1 MHRVHAPTM
10 LALALAL
17 AGCNSV
23 DPSPA
28 PPWRVEGLWR
38 VDDGVTS
45 GTGPGYYALGR
56 AYEGEG
62 RWEQAANAYRKAV
75 RAEPANA
82 EYCSALGLALVR
94 GGQLGVAIFVFE
106 RAASLAPQRADLL
119 NNLGYALMLDG
130 QDERAQTLLN
140 AALQRDPLHAQAR
153 ANLDAL
159 EARLASQH
167 SPSSPT
173 ALSDDPAPAA
183 SSVADATIPALELR
197 TTPTAPALSV
207 STADSVPPL
216 PAADVAAPPLTEQAD
231 APMRARVEIVNGNGV
246 RGAAAKLRGQLGD
259 GSAAAARLS
268 NRPPYR
274 TRTTT
279 IEFRPGFADQALTIA
294 QRMPLGPQLL
304 PSEALGTRTDVR
316 VLLGHDMKAAEG
328 GGIATAPAVERT
340 SAWSRPPSR

>member
-1 MHRVHAPTM
+1 M
-10 LALALAL
+10 LAIVLAL

-38 VDDGVTS
+38 VDDGVTG

-82 EYCSALGLALVR
+82 EYCNALGLALAR

-106 RAASLAPQRADLL
+106 RAMSLAPQRADLL

-173 ALSDDPAPAA
+173 ASSGDPAPAT
-183 SSVADATIPALELR
+183 SSVADAPPPALELR
-197 TTPTAPALSV
+197 TAPTAAALSV
-207 STADSVPPL
+207 STADSEPPL
-216 PAADVAAPPLTEQAD
+216 PAAAVAAPPLAGQAD
-231 APMRARVEIVNGNGV
+231 APLRARVEIVNGNGV
-246 RGAAAKLRGQLGD
+246 RGAAAKLRAQLGD

-268 NRPPYR
+268 NRPPYKIR
-274 TRTTT
+274 MTT
-279 IEFRPGFADQALTIA
+279 IEFRPGFADQALAIA

-316 VLLGHDMKAAEG
+316 VLLGHDLKTAEA